1 MAGMAA
7 AMERLANCIGGE
19 WARCAAA
26 EHAAVLNPA
35 TEEVLA
41 QVPLSPAAEVGRA
54 VEAAQAAFPAWRRT
68 PALERVQYLFRFRAG
83 LEAGLEDL
91 ARTITLE
98 CGKTLA
104 ESRAELRRGIE
115 NVEAACGIPLLMQGV
130 NAEDI
135 AAGMDEL
142 MWRQPLGV
150 VAAITPFNFPAMIP
164 LWFLPWAIACG
175 NTFVLKPSERVPLS
189 AVRLVEILAASGLP
203 RGVVNLVHGGR
214 EAATALCDHPGVRA
228 VSFVG
233 SSPAARAVYARAAAM
248 GKRAQCQGG
257 AKNPVVILPD
267 ADLAMTQRVLSDSA
281 FGCAGQ
287 RCLAA
292 SLAITVGAAKK
303 PFTEAMAA
311 AAAARRVGDGLED
324 GIETGPVISAASK
337 ARVSEMIG
345 AGVEAGARVV
355 VDGRQPGSGRGYF
368 LRPTVLDGLEP
379 GGELARTEIFGPVLG
394 LMHVD
399 SLDAAI
405 MLINQQSY
413 GNMACLFTQS
423 GAAAREFRYA
433 AEAGNIGINLGVAA
447 PMAQFPFTGWKG
459 SFFGDL
465 HAQGRDAVEFYTDKK
480 VVVERWPSA
489 WSRTF

>member
-1 MAGMAA
+1 MA
-7 AMERLANCIGGE
+7 EKLANCIGGE
-19 WARCAAA
+19 WSRCAGA
-26 EHAAVLNPA
+26 EHVPVLNPA

-41 QVPLSPAAEVGRA
+41 QVPLSPASEAARA

-83 LEAGLEDL
+83 LEAALEDL
-91 ARTITLE
+91 ARTITRE

-135 AAGMDEL
+135 ASGMDEL

-164 LWFLPWAIACG
+164 LWFLPWAIGCG
-175 NTFVLKPSERVPLS
+175 NTFVLKPSERVPL
-189 AVRLVEILAASGLP
+189 AAIQLMEILAATGLP

-214 EAATALCDHPGVRA
+214 EAAMALCDHPGVRA
-228 VSFVG
+228 ISFVG
-233 SSPAARAVYARAAAM
+233 SSQAAQAVYARAAAA

-257 AKNPVVILPD
+257 AKNPAVILPD
-267 ADLAMTQRVLSDSA
+267 AELEMTRRVLSDSA

-287 RCLAA
+287 RCLAV

-311 AAAARRVGDGLED
+311 AAEARRVGDGLED
-324 GIETGPVISAASK
+324 GVETGPVISAASK
-337 ARVSEMIG
+337 RRVSGLIG
-345 AGVEAGARVV
+345 EGLEAGARMVA
-355 VDGRQPGSGRGYF
+355 DGRHPRAGPGFF
-368 LRPTVLDGLEP
+368 LHPTVLDGLDP
-379 GGELARTEIFGPVLG
+379 ASALARTEIFGPVLG

-433 AEAGNIGINLGVAA
+433 CEAGNIGINLGVAA

-465 HAQGRDAVEFYTDKK
+465 HAQGRDAVDFYTDKK
-480 VVVERWPSA
+480 VVVERWPGA
-489 WSRTF
+489 WSRAF